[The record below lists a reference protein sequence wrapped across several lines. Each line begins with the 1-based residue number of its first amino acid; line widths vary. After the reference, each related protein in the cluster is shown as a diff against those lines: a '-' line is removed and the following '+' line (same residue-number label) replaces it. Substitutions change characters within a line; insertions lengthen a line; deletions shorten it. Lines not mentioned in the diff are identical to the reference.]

1 MSRGEP
7 PTKRPRDATTH
18 GFWLL
23 YNQAPGMAWPTR
35 EEGPFHEDWRN
46 SWGAPFMYSK
56 VYVPGGHLGRG
67 SGVPFALVA
76 SDGCHDRSTDPC
88 GYRYRGEGNE
98 QYCAQ
103 SAYCWVKHP
112 YPALGDTAM

>member
-7 PTKRPRDATTH
+7 PTKRPRDATTQ

-56 VYVPGGHLGRG
+56 VYDSSAFLGRG
-67 SGVPFALVA
+67 SGVPFALVG
-76 SDGCHDRSTDPC
+76 STVHQDRSTNPVL
-88 GYRYRGEGNE
+88 YRFSGEA
-98 QYCAQ
+98 QTQSCAD
-103 SAYCWVKHP
+103 SAEKGASTRSLLTPWRP
-112 YPALGDTAM
+112 Q